1 MDCQFDHVFQTVT
14 SLFCLGLSCLL
25 LVQQTLRQ
33 SCWFGGSKA
42 FLSPCAV
49 LSFPR
54 FLYLTLVFPF
64 LIREMGNSL
73 DSKQYISARITEI
86 NSSLIEYIPCY
97 QNQCILAWAP
107 VEATVIVLV
116 VIDTLFQDL
125 RSNIPQHPLEDPN
138 LKRTKHH

>member
-1 MDCQFDHVFQTVT
+1 
-14 SLFCLGLSCLL
+14 
-25 LVQQTLRQ
+25 
-33 SCWFGGSKA
+33 
-42 FLSPCAV
+42 
-49 LSFPR
+49 
-54 FLYLTLVFPF
+54 
-64 LIREMGNSL
+64 MGNSL

-86 NSSLIEYIPCY
+86 NSSSLIVYIPCY

-125 RSNIPQHPLEDPN
+125 RSNIPQHPLKDPN